1 MPGGGGARVRG
12 LLEGI
17 GARPDKRLGQHFLVD
32 DGLLMRQLEAASLGP
47 DDIVLEVGAG
57 LGTLTLELARVAGR
71 VITYETD
78 HRLATALRSRLPPNV
93 DLRAEDALEATWP
106 PFTKM
111 VANIPYGISSPL
123 LFKLLGSPFQLAV
136 LMLQLEFAERLVA
149 RHGGKDYGRLT
160 VSAARVCAVELLEV
174 VPRTAFYPQ
183 PEVESALVRLVPRE
197 GFKVRDLALFEE
209 LLRVAFSQRRKMLRN
224 SLAGARGRLAPRATQ
239 EAWDALLATAE
250 WSSRRPEALSPP
262 ELAALA
268 DAVAALGDA
277 QNLK

>member
-32 DGLLMRQLEAASLGP
+32 DNLLRRQLEAASLGP
-47 DDIVLEVGAG
+47 DDTVLEVGAG
-57 LGTLTLELARVAGR
+57 LGTLTFELARAAGR

-78 HRLATALRSRLPPNV
+78 HRLARALRPQLPPNV
-93 DLRAEDALEATWP
+93 ELRAEDALEAAWP

-123 LFKLLGSPFQLAV
+123 LFKLLDTQFQLAV
-136 LMLQLEFAERLVA
+136 LLLQLEFAERLVA

-160 VSAARVCAVELLEV
+160 VSAARVCGVELLEV

-197 GFKVRDLALFEE
+197 GFKVSDLALFEE

-224 SLAGARGRLAPRATQ
+224 SLSGARGRLAPRATQ
-239 EAWDALLATAE
+239 EQWDALLATAE
-250 WSSRRPEALSPP
+250 WSSKRPEALSPP
-262 ELAALA
+262 ELATLA
-268 DAVAALGDA
+268 DEVAALNDA
-277 QNLK
+277 QSLK